1 MNETIMDGVWI
12 INVGH
17 EVGKSNPL
25 YVILCVLLGI
35 FAAIIIFGIICEMLE
50 DMFDIDTSDSWI
62 SILCVLLITFGGIA
76 GGWTGAI
83 SSETLISSRPVSSAK
98 TLTSSSVFGASSTAI
113 CLRYFFFKT
122 RRLVF
127 FLPDSSSSFASS
139 SAINSSSEIC
149 GTIICSA
156 STSAGVSAVSDSC

>member
-1 MNETIMDGVWI
+1 MNKTIMDGVWI

-83 SSETLISSRPVSSAK
+83 SSESLTTGDTTYDVIIGDNVSFNEFTEQYEIISQNGSIYTVK
-98 TLTSSSVFGASSTAI
+98 EKI
-113 CLRYFFFKT
+113 K
-122 RRLVF
+122 
-127 FLPDSSSSFASS
+127 
-139 SAINSSSEIC
+139 
-149 GTIICSA
+149 
-156 STSAGVSAVSDSC
+156 

>member
-25 YVILCVLLGI
+25 YVILGVLLGI

-50 DMFDIDTSDSWI
+50 DIFDIDTSDSWI

-76 GGWTGAI
+76 GGWMGAI
-83 SSETLISSRPVSSAK
+83 SSESLTTGDTTYDVIIGDNVSFNEFTEQYEIISQNGSIYTVK
-98 TLTSSSVFGASSTAI
+98 EKI
-113 CLRYFFFKT
+113 K
-122 RRLVF
+122 
-127 FLPDSSSSFASS
+127 
-139 SAINSSSEIC
+139 
-149 GTIICSA
+149 
-156 STSAGVSAVSDSC
+156 

>member
-1 MNETIMDGVWI
+1 MNKTIMDGVWI

-62 SILCVLLITFGGIA
+62 SILCVLFIIFGGIA

-83 SSETLISSRPVSSAK
+83 SSESLTTGDTTYDVIIGDNVSFNEFTEQYEIISQNGSIYTVK
-98 TLTSSSVFGASSTAI
+98 EKI
-113 CLRYFFFKT
+113 K
-122 RRLVF
+122 
-127 FLPDSSSSFASS
+127 
-139 SAINSSSEIC
+139 
-149 GTIICSA
+149 
-156 STSAGVSAVSDSC
+156 

>member
-62 SILCVLLITFGGIA
+62 SILCVLLIIFGGIA

-83 SSETLISSRPVSSAK
+83 SSESLTTGDTTYDVIIGDNVSFNEFTEQYEIISQNGSIYTVK
-98 TLTSSSVFGASSTAI
+98 EKI
-113 CLRYFFFKT
+113 K
-122 RRLVF
+122 
-127 FLPDSSSSFASS
+127 
-139 SAINSSSEIC
+139 
-149 GTIICSA
+149 
-156 STSAGVSAVSDSC
+156 

>member
-1 MNETIMDGVWI
+1 MNGTIMDGVWI

-83 SSETLISSRPVSSAK
+83 SSESLTTGDTTYDVIIGDNVSFNEFTEQYEIISQNGSIYTVK
-98 TLTSSSVFGASSTAI
+98 EKI
-113 CLRYFFFKT
+113 K
-122 RRLVF
+122 
-127 FLPDSSSSFASS
+127 
-139 SAINSSSEIC
+139 
-149 GTIICSA
+149 
-156 STSAGVSAVSDSC
+156 

>member
-1 MNETIMDGVWI
+1 MDGVWI

-62 SILCVLLITFGGIA
+62 SILCVLFIIFGGIA

-83 SSETLISSRPVSSAK
+83 SSESLTTGDTTYDVIIGDNVSFNEFTEQYEIISQNGSIYTVK
-98 TLTSSSVFGASSTAI
+98 EKI
-113 CLRYFFFKT
+113 K
-122 RRLVF
+122 
-127 FLPDSSSSFASS
+127 
-139 SAINSSSEIC
+139 
-149 GTIICSA
+149 
-156 STSAGVSAVSDSC
+156 

>member
-62 SILCVLLITFGGIA
+62 SILCVLFIIFGGIA

-83 SSETLISSRPVSSAK
+83 SSESLTTGDTTYDVIIGDNVSFNEFTEQYEIISQNGSIYTVK
-98 TLTSSSVFGASSTAI
+98 EKI
-113 CLRYFFFKT
+113 K
-122 RRLVF
+122 
-127 FLPDSSSSFASS
+127 
-139 SAINSSSEIC
+139 
-149 GTIICSA
+149 
-156 STSAGVSAVSDSC
+156 

>member
-1 MNETIMDGVWI
+1 MNKTIMDGVWI

-25 YVILCVLLGI
+25 YVILCVILGI

-62 SILCVLLITFGGIA
+62 SILCVLFIIFGGIA

-83 SSETLISSRPVSSAK
+83 SSESLTTGDTTYDVIIGDNVSFNEFTEQYEIISQNGSIYTVK
-98 TLTSSSVFGASSTAI
+98 EKI
-113 CLRYFFFKT
+113 K
-122 RRLVF
+122 
-127 FLPDSSSSFASS
+127 
-139 SAINSSSEIC
+139 
-149 GTIICSA
+149 
-156 STSAGVSAVSDSC
+156 

>member
-50 DMFDIDTSDSWI
+50 DIFDIDTSDSWI

-83 SSETLISSRPVSSAK
+83 SSQSLTIGDTTYDVIIGDNVSFNEFTEQYEIISQNGSIYTVK
-98 TLTSSSVFGASSTAI
+98 EKI
-113 CLRYFFFKT
+113 K
-122 RRLVF
+122 
-127 FLPDSSSSFASS
+127 
-139 SAINSSSEIC
+139 
-149 GTIICSA
+149 
-156 STSAGVSAVSDSC
+156 

>member
-1 MNETIMDGVWI
+1 MNKTIMDGVWI

-25 YVILCVLLGI
+25 YVIVCVLLGI

-62 SILCVLLITFGGIA
+62 SILCVLFIIFGGIA

-83 SSETLISSRPVSSAK
+83 SSESLTTGDTTYDVIIGDNVSFNEFTEQYEIISQNGSIYTVK
-98 TLTSSSVFGASSTAI
+98 EKI
-113 CLRYFFFKT
+113 K
-122 RRLVF
+122 
-127 FLPDSSSSFASS
+127 
-139 SAINSSSEIC
+139 
-149 GTIICSA
+149 
-156 STSAGVSAVSDSC
+156 

>member
-1 MNETIMDGVWI
+1 MDGVWI

-83 SSETLISSRPVSSAK
+83 SSESLTTGDTTYDVIIGDNVSFNEFTEQYEIISQNGSIYTVK
-98 TLTSSSVFGASSTAI
+98 EKI
-113 CLRYFFFKT
+113 K
-122 RRLVF
+122 
-127 FLPDSSSSFASS
+127 
-139 SAINSSSEIC
+139 
-149 GTIICSA
+149 
-156 STSAGVSAVSDSC
+156 

>member
-83 SSETLISSRPVSSAK
+83 SSESLTTGDTTYDVIIGDNVSFNEFTEQYEIISQNGSIYTVK
-98 TLTSSSVFGASSTAI
+98 EKI
-113 CLRYFFFKT
+113 K
-122 RRLVF
+122 
-127 FLPDSSSSFASS
+127 
-139 SAINSSSEIC
+139 
-149 GTIICSA
+149 
-156 STSAGVSAVSDSC
+156 

>member
-1 MNETIMDGVWI
+1 MNKTIMDGVWI

-83 SSETLISSRPVSSAK
+83 SSQSLTIGDTTYDVIIGDNVSFNEFTEQYEIISQNGSIYTVK
-98 TLTSSSVFGASSTAI
+98 EKI
-113 CLRYFFFKT
+113 K
-122 RRLVF
+122 
-127 FLPDSSSSFASS
+127 
-139 SAINSSSEIC
+139 
-149 GTIICSA
+149 
-156 STSAGVSAVSDSC
+156 

>member
-25 YVILCVLLGI
+25 YVILGVLLGI
-35 FAAIIIFGIICEMLE
+35 FAAIIIFGIICTILE
-50 DMFDIDTSDSWI
+50 GIFDIDTSDSWI

-83 SSETLISSRPVSSAK
+83 SSESLTTGDTTYDVIIGDNVSFNEFAEQYEIISQNGSIYTVK
-98 TLTSSSVFGASSTAI
+98 EKI
-113 CLRYFFFKT
+113 K
-122 RRLVF
+122 
-127 FLPDSSSSFASS
+127 
-139 SAINSSSEIC
+139 
-149 GTIICSA
+149 
-156 STSAGVSAVSDSC
+156 

>member
-1 MNETIMDGVWI
+1 MNKTIMDGVWI

-17 EVGKSNPL
+17 EVGKSNPM

-83 SSETLISSRPVSSAK
+83 SSESLTTGDTTFDVIIGDNVSFNEFTEQYEIISQNGSIYTVK
-98 TLTSSSVFGASSTAI
+98 EKI
-113 CLRYFFFKT
+113 K
-122 RRLVF
+122 
-127 FLPDSSSSFASS
+127 
-139 SAINSSSEIC
+139 
-149 GTIICSA
+149 
-156 STSAGVSAVSDSC
+156 